1 MKITKKIAILSLTAL
16 ITLSFSGCGN
26 DSNNPPSSDTAK
38 ELKKEDF
45 NEEQLKYANLT
56 DELVDQKQDPAK
68 GIDIYK
74 KLVEI
79 LPVDNEYRQKLLR
92 YLLNESQALIESG
105 DLKNIQKG
113 LDISLK
119 LYEIIPGDFYVENR
133 ILGAYKKFA
142 EKEMES
148 KNWIKAK
155 EWTQKGLQIRFDSMV
170 MKTHLIILISEAESF
185 IKEKKYNE
193 AKTNLDFVFDVVSLP
208 DNKDLFN
215 EQEEK
220 AQNLLK
226 KIPSNQ

>member
-1 MKITKKIAILSLTAL
+1 MKKITALLLAIIISLSL
-16 ITLSFSGCGN
+16 FGCSN
-26 DSNNPPSSDTAK
+26 DSSNPQPDSAK

-68 GIDIYK
+68 GIDLYK

-92 YLLNESQALIESG
+92 YLLDESQALIETG
-105 DLKNIQKG
+105 NLENVQKG
-113 LDISLK
+113 LDLSLK

-148 KNWIKAK
+148 KNWTKAK
-155 EWTQKGLQIRFDSMV
+155 EWTQKGLRIRFDSMV
-170 MKTHLIILISEAESF
+170 MKTHLIILLGEAESL

-193 AKTNLDFVFDVVSLP
+193 AKTNLEFVFDVVGLP
-208 DNKDLFN
+208 ENKDLFK

-226 KIPSNQ
+226 KIPNNT